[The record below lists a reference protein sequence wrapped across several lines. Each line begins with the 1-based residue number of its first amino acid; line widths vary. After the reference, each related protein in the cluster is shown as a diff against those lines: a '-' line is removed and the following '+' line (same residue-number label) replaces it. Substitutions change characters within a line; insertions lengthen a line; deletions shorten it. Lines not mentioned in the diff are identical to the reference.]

1 MRKIILVLFILQS
14 AIFSIAQTGKEPVKV
29 TDLLKIKSISGV
41 NLSKD
46 GGKAIFT
53 VTSIEPDSDNKLEY
67 KYITQVWMVNT
78 DGASS
83 PKQLTTHK
91 ENSSQAVLSPD
102 GKQIAF
108 VRAVDNK
115 QQVFLL
121 SLEGGEASQLTKH
134 KYGAGNPKWSPDGKQ
149 ILFSASIP
157 LKDLLKDSTLNPDKE
172 LPKWPMEKP
181 GIDNKLTLKATTSKA
196 DPDGTIEEI
205 RAYLENNAIDKKA
218 NVINKLNFLDEMNI
232 NAEMSFNHYF
242 LIDLRPDTKPVPVTR
257 GFYRYNSADFS
268 PDGKQLILAGNM
280 DSLQHPDRALE
291 NEIYMVNTD
300 GTKFR
305 KVVGEKDKNFNSP
318 RISPSGKWLTFQY
331 GNTSFVSVPQLA
343 IMPINGSVKDKID
356 IPFDRS
362 KGNISWSNDEK
373 YIYFTAQSNGGQPIY
388 RVDLSSGWTIYPPLS
403 TLKDKDKNIRVDQ
416 LTDYNDGIGSFDI
429 AGNKLVFVKTEVAN
443 PFEIYVADA
452 TAKNQKRI
460 SNFNTEWIAN
470 KKLSFPEK
478 HSFKNEKGMEIEYW
492 VMKPANYEPG
502 KKYPLLLEIHGG
514 PSAMWGPGESSMW
527 HEYQYFCSKGY
538 GVVYCNPRG
547 SGGYGLDFL
556 RGNINDWGTGPTSD
570 VLASLDKTV
579 AEGWADTSKL
589 LVTGGSYAGYLV
601 AWIIAHDQRFAA
613 ACSQRGVYDLATF
626 FGEGN
631 AWRLVPNYFGGYPW
645 DAAAKATLERES
657 PINHVQNIKTPYI
670 IFHGDND
677 RRTGFVQ
684 SEMLYKSL
692 KVLGRPV
699 EYVRHPAATH
709 ELTRSGNN
717 RQRIDQMLRA
727 YEFFERWIKK

>member
-1 MRKIILVLFILQS
+1 MRKVILVLFILQS

-41 NLSKD
+41 NLGKD
-46 GGKAIFT
+46 GGTAIFT
-53 VTSIEPDSDNKLEY
+53 VTSIEPDNDNKLEY
-67 KYITQVWMVNT
+67 KYISQVWMVNT

-115 QQVFLL
+115 PQVFLL

-149 ILFSASIP
+149 ILFSAGIP
-157 LKDLLKDSTLNPDKE
+157 MKDLLKDSILNPDKE
-172 LPKWPMEKP
+172 FPKWPMEKP
-181 GIDNKLTLKATTSKA
+181 GIDNKLILKATISKA

-205 RAYLENNAIDKKA
+205 RAYLENNVIDKKA
-218 NVINKLNFLDEMNI
+218 KVINKLNFLDETDI
-232 NAEMSFNHYF
+232 NAEMNFNHF
-242 LIDLRPDTKPVPVTR
+242 FITDVKTDAKPVAVTR
-257 GFYRYNSADFS
+257 GFYRYNFAEFT

-280 DSLQHPDRALE
+280 DSLQHPDRVLE
-291 NEIYMVNTD
+291 GEVFVINTD
-300 GTKFR
+300 GSNLR
-305 KVVGEKDKNFNSP
+305 KLLGEKNRNFNSP
-318 RISPSGKWLTFQY
+318 RISPSGKWLAFLY
-331 GNTSFVSVPQLA
+331 GNTSFVSVPALA
-343 IMPINGSVKDKID
+343 IIPFNGSVNDKID
-356 IPFDRS
+356 IPFDRN
-362 KGNISWSNDEK
+362 KGNITWSANEK

-388 RVDLSSGWTIYPPLS
+388 RADLSSGWTIYPPLS
-403 TLKDKDKNIRVDQ
+403 TFKVNDKDIKIEQ
-416 LTDYNDGIGSFDI
+416 LTDYNSGLGSFDL
-429 AGNKLVFVKTEVAN
+429 AGNKMVFVKTEVAN
-443 PFEIYVADA
+443 PFEVYVADA
-452 TAKNQKRI
+452 MGKNQKRI
-460 SNFNTEWIAN
+460 SSYNSGWVNN
-470 KKLSFPEK
+470 KKLSLPEK

-514 PSAMWGPGESSMW
+514 PSAMWGPGENSMW

-570 VLASLDKTV
+570 VLTTLDKTV

-645 DAAAKATLERES
+645 EAAVKATLERES
-657 PINHVQNIKTPYI
+657 PINYVQNINTPYI

-684 SEMLYKSL
+684 SEMLYRSL
-692 KVLGRPV
+692 KMLGRPV
-699 EYVRHPAATH
+699 EYIRHPAATH
-709 ELTRSGNN
+709 EITRSGNN
-717 RQRIDQMLRA
+717 RQRIDQMLRT
-727 YEFFERWIKK
+727 YEFFERWIH